1 MNAQVCKV
9 WGNKRNCESW
19 GLLPFSETRTMAMF
33 MLANDFVNLTSLK
46 RAVDDD
52 RSAHQQKPEVLVQ
65 IQSLPATH

>member
-1 MNAQVCKV
+1 
-9 WGNKRNCESW
+9 
-19 GLLPFSETRTMAMF
+19 MF